1 MCYDLYIYIF
11 LQEASAVG
19 KDIRAQVFHSI
30 QVKVLATFLLILL
43 PVYVLGAVIFHW
55 TYLQMHQQIIR
66 SQMALLNLYA
76 ETIDDEISR
85 IRLLEYNCINDDD
98 LVYLANAYPIL
109 DTFERSQYLL
119 RTAPAP
125 GDEKQQHVH
134 RQSWSCTCPPSEKA
148 STPQRGALGPKAGPV
163 SRKPYRARPALG

>member
-1 MCYDLYIYIF
+1 M
-11 LQEASAVG
+11 VG

-76 ETIDDEISR
+76 ETIDDEIQLHQRRRPSLLGQ
-85 IRLLEYNCINDDD
+85 RLPHSGY
-98 LVYLANAYPIL
+98 
-109 DTFERSQYLL
+109 F
-119 RTAPAP
+119 
-125 GDEKQQHVH
+125 
-134 RQSWSCTCPPSEKA
+134 
-148 STPQRGALGPKAGPV
+148 
-163 SRKPYRARPALG
+163 

>member
-1 MCYDLYIYIF
+1 M
-11 LQEASAVG
+11 VG

-66 SQMALLNLYA
+66 SQMALLDLYA

-119 RTAPAP
+119 RAQHRLQVMKTAACA
-125 GDEKQQHVH
+125 
-134 RQSWSCTCPPSEKA
+134 SATWSCTCPPSEKA
-148 STPQRGALGPKAGPV
+148 STPATWSPWPKAGTV

>member
-1 MCYDLYIYIF
+1 M
-11 LQEASAVG
+11 VG

-98 LVYLANAYPIL
+98 LGQHRTIHKRHFSEQQQPRKARI
-109 DTFERSQYLL
+109 TLL
-119 RTAPAP
+119 IDSREHTASS
-125 GDEKQQHVH
+125 
-134 RQSWSCTCPPSEKA
+134 RQ
-148 STPQRGALGPKAGPV
+148 AGPV
-163 SRKPYRARPALG
+163 SQKQIC